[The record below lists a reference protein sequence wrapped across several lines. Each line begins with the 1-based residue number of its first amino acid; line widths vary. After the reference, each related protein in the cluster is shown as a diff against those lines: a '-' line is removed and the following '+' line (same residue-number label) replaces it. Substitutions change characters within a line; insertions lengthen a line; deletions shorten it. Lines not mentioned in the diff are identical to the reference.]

1 MEASRVAWLHF
12 RMSISREKNGKC
24 SQTYSD
30 KADENVELSKEISKE
45 NEDMEKKEKMGPKQ
59 EQKVQSTRQKG
70 KGKKKGKEDSDDEAL
85 AKHSPE
91 YDYIEAGNRLREAGK
106 QEAEPRVAGLHFRT
120 SISRI
125 KNGKW
130 FETYTHKADDQVEL
144 SKEISKDKE
153 DMGKKEK
160 MEAASVAGL
169 HFRMSMSSELKWQV
183 VRNL

>member
-1 MEASRVAWLHF
+1 
-12 RMSISREKNGKC
+12 
-24 SQTYSD
+24 
-30 KADENVELSKEISKE
+30 
-45 NEDMEKKEKMGPKQ
+45 MEKKEKMGPKQ
-59 EQKVQSTRQKG
+59 EQKVQGTGQKG
-70 KGKKKGKEDSDDEAL
+70 KGKKKGKQDDEDL
-85 AKHSPE
+85 SKHSPE
-91 YDYIEAGNRLREAGK
+91 FDYIEAGDRAAGK

-125 KNGKW
+125 KNGKC

-169 HFRMSMSSELKWQV
+169 RFRMSMSSELKWQV